1 MRRKRGRH
9 ELRRYAGRGE
19 QLNAVEIEEAITQL
33 ADQLFD
39 RANFPY
45 AFLEAFGN
53 KETTIKRLRAGASNK
68 SDIGGVLQTNNIHI
82 ATSGG
87 GDVTRSLTA
96 PEGKSRDRESEVHSG
111 DRRRSVRG
119 RGFGERRNRRL
130 HLQGISRPFR
140 FLSAARRHHDR
151 HPLGEADLTS

>member
-1 MRRKRGRH
+1 
-9 ELRRYAGRGE
+9 
-19 QLNAVEIEEAITQL
+19 LNAVEIEEAITQL

-53 KETTIKRLRAGASNK
+53 KETTIKRLPAGASNK
-68 SDIGGVLQTNNIHI
+68 SDIGDVLQTNNIDI

-96 PEGKSRDRESEVHSG
+96 LKASPAPAKAKFILATDREA
-111 DRRRSVRG
+111 
-119 RGFGERRNRRL
+119 F
-130 HLQGISRPFR
+130 
-140 FLSAARRHHDR
+140 
-151 HPLGEADLTS
+151 EA